1 VQGFEIVH
9 ETRESLTMAT
19 LVQAVRLALHY
30 GEEHLGVTDVFGEDV
45 GPPLGGV
52 FTATQGLR
60 TAWNTP
66 LDERGI
72 IGAAMGIAYAGGRP
86 VCEIQFCDY
95 GFNIIDLLKVAGN
108 QRWAGAGNYA
118 MPIVLMTPS
127 GSGIRGSLYHSHSF
141 ESWASRLAGWKIV
154 MPSNPLDTYGL
165 MLSAI
170 ADPNPVMVLLPKA
183 LLRVRG
189 QQLIPGEPEDQEQ
202 LKAMIDAPVG
212 DRSRWQPRWPEV
224 REHFIPLGVAALV
237 RAGTDATVVSYGRT
251 LPLCVQAADQLQA
264 EQGITFDVLDLRS
277 IFPYDWR
284 ALSQSVLK
292 TGRLLIVNED
302 SEVTNFGEHLLRRV
316 IDEHFY
322 DLLVRPRVLMG
333 KHVPG
338 IGLNQV
344 YEQNSVPQPSGI
356 RAAMQSL
363 ATEAA

>member
-1 VQGFEIVH
+1 
-9 ETRESLTMAT
+9 MAT

-60 TAWNTP
+60 TAWNSP

-72 IGAAMGIAYAGGRP
+72 IGCAMGIAYAGGRP
-86 VCEIQFCDY
+86 VAEIQFCDY
-95 GFNIIDLLKVAGN
+95 GFNTIDLLKVAGN
-108 QRWAGAGNYA
+108 QHWAGAGQYPLP
-118 MPIVLMTPS
+118 MVVMTPS

-154 MPSNPLDTYGL
+154 MPSNALDAYGL

-170 ADPNPVMVLLPKA
+170 ADPNPVLVLLPKA

-189 QQLIPGEPEDQEQ
+189 EQKIPGEPEEEAE
-202 LKAMIDAPVG
+202 LKERIDAPIG
-212 DRSRWQPRWPEV
+212 DRSNWQPRWPDV
-224 REHFIPLGVAALV
+224 GPYFVPIGVAT
-237 RAGTDATVVSYGRT
+237 RAREGDHVTVVSYGRT
-251 LPLCVQAADQLQA
+251 LPLCVQAADELA
-264 EQGITFDVLDLRS
+264 GELGLRCDVLDLRS
-277 IFPYDWR
+277 IFPYDWK
-284 ALSQSVLK
+284 AVSASLQK

-302 SEVTNFGEHLLRRV
+302 TEVTNFGEHLLRRA

-322 DLLVRPRVLMG
+322 DLLVRPRLLAAR
-333 KHVPG
+333 HVPG

-344 YEQNSVPQPSGI
+344 YEQNTVPQLEQVREAL
-356 RAAMQSL
+356 RAV

>member
-1 VQGFEIVH
+1 
-9 ETRESLTMAT
+9 MAT

-60 TAWNTP
+60 TAWNSP

-72 IGAAMGIAYAGGRP
+72 IGCAMGIAYAGGRP
-86 VCEIQFCDY
+86 VAEIQFCDY
-95 GFNIIDLLKVAGN
+95 GFNTIDLLKVAGN
-108 QRWAGAGNYA
+108 QRWAGAGQFELP
-118 MPIVLMTPS
+118 MVVMTPS

-154 MPSNPLDTYGL
+154 MPSNALDAYGL

-189 QQLIPGEPEDQEQ
+189 EQKIPGEPEDEEE
-202 LKAMIDAPVG
+202 LKRRIDAPLG
-212 DRSRWQPRWPEV
+212 DRTNWKPDWPQVQPYFV
-224 REHFIPLGVAALV
+224 KLGVAMLV
-237 RAGTDATVVSYGRT
+237 REGDAATVVSYGRT
-251 LPLCVQAADQLQA
+251 LPLCIQAADEL
-264 EQGITFDVLDLRS
+264 EVSCDVIDLRS
-277 IFPYDWR
+277 IFPYDWKTI
-284 ALSQSVLK
+284 SDSVQK

-302 SEVTNFGEHLLRRV
+302 TEVTNFGEHLLRRV

-322 DLLVRPRVLMG
+322 DLLVRPRLLAG

-344 YEQNSVPQPSGI
+344 YEQNTVPQLPAV
-356 RAAMQSL
+356 R
-363 ATEAA
+363 EALRELVADDA